1 MANEIS
7 LSISLAVRKSNLDNS
22 RSLSGSFTLNAASP
36 AKAAG
41 IASIG
46 FAAHEALPMGD
57 VATAGWALF
66 KNLDATNF
74 VNIGIDSGGNF
85 HPTIKLKPGECAAC
99 RLASNAP
106 YAKADTAAV
115 KLEYEIWDD

>member
-1 MANEIS
+1 MSNEIS
-7 LSISLAVRKSNLDNS
+7 FQANLSIRKGELNDVRA
-22 RSLSGSFTLNAASP
+22 LSGVHTLNAASP

-41 IASIG
+41 VASIG

-57 VATAGWALF
+57 VAAAGWAAF

-74 VNIGIDSGGNF
+74 VTIGIDSGGTF
-85 HPTIKLKPGECAAC
+85 HATIKLKAGESCVA

-115 KLEYEIWDD
+115 KLQYEIWDD